1 MTWNYFEN
9 GINPYIFVMF
19 WVNGKEHQH
28 FIDTRLKCYEKCVK
42 NIIAY
47 AYTWY
52 MQMLPF
58 SVKQFLSKW
67 EKVLPHISIYLGQKF
82 AQSLLFMDLPTL
94 FYDARH
100 MKTVT
105 KPLKIYVYY
114 LMAWLDHKLYAY
126 FIFIAVCRTVP
137 PTILIASTAT
147 IPLVP
152 PTANVHN
159 LFPFRYTFYV
169 MNVILPSLMTSV
181 LLLSIFFCTP
191 AQKVCIHSLQICKLP
206 F

>member
-1 MTWNYFEN
+1 M
-9 GINPYIFVMF
+9 
-19 WVNGKEHQH
+19 
-28 FIDTRLKCYEKCVK
+28 KCYHLVWSSS
-42 NIIAY
+42 Y
-47 AYTWY
+47 ANERKY
-52 MQMLPF
+52 L
-58 SVKQFLSKW
+58 
-67 EKVLPHISIYLGQKF
+67 HISIHLGQKF

-191 AQKVCIHSLQICKLP
+191 AQKVCIHNLSIAFKSVNDP
-206 F
+206 FRWDISNFRCLYIMYMVSILYNFHPMLGHSESH